1 MKYKVHT
8 ESKEVDSRILSDK
21 IINKLVQQ
29 ISHEMYNHNLYS
41 GFANYY
47 KIKGL
52 ENLYEYYT
60 RRAHEELEHHRWI
73 VDYLNENHIDFTY
86 PTIPEVTE
94 TYNDLV
100 TPFELTLDK
109 EIETTNLILDIVDLA
124 QEEKDWITFNWLMRD
139 SAPCLVAE
147 QREEESISRTALF
160 IAKQEDSW
168 ISKAD
173 AILNAYNS

>member
-8 ESKEVDSRILSDK
+8 ESNEVDSRILSDK
-21 IINKLVQQ
+21 IVDKLIEQ

-52 ENLYEYYT
+52 EDLYQYYT
-60 RRAHEELEHHRWI
+60 KRAHEELEHHRWI
-73 VDYLNENHIDFTY
+73 IDYLNENHIGFVY

-94 TYNDLV
+94 TYDDLI

-109 EIETTNLILDIVDLA
+109 EIETTNLILKIVDLA
-124 QEEKDWITFNWLMRD
+124 QEDKDWITFNWLMRD
-139 SAPCLVAE
+139 NAPCLVAE

-160 IAKQEDSW
+160 IAKQDDSW
-168 ISKAD
+168 ISKAG